1 MDAIVAQRVQEFLIS
16 LHVSICVALFYLFVF
31 VLQRVFFVIK
41 RFLCRI
47 SGRVMKVTSVPRSA
61 VLFIISSYRS
71 HVGGME
77 QNSNPLQS

>member
-47 SGRVMKVTSVPRSA
+47 SGRVMKITSVPRSA

-71 HVGGME
+71 HVRGME

>member
-47 SGRVMKVTSVPRSA
+47 SGRVMKITSVPRSA
-61 VLFIISSYRS
+61 VLFIISCYRS

>member
-31 VLQRVFFVIK
+31 VLQRVFVIK

-61 VLFIISSYRS
+61 VLFIISCYRS